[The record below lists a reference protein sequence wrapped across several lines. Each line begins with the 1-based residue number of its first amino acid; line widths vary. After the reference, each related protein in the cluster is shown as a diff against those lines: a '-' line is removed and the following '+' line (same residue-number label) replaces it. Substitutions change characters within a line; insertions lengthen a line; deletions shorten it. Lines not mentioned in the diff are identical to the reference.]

1 MPLLYLLDSIL
12 KNLRGEY
19 LSVISKNVVAVF
31 CHVFEK
37 LVSGIKG

>member
-1 MPLLYLLDSIL
+1 MPLLYLLDSIM

-19 LSVISKNVVAVF
+19 VTAISKNVVAVF

-37 LVSGIKG
+37 LVS